1 MRNWFKNPGIY
12 TSILYIIASGYFG
25 KQLFQLQLLKNRDM
39 AIVMLGVV
47 IIGAILFLMT
57 LSKNR
62 RRIARIFGNGF
73 AIAFSILFLIGGFG
87 LSIANSL
94 ISDITVQ
101 NVEHKDISLIVLKE
115 MVANMDGLEM
125 STEEVGLETNSL
137 GKIRI
142 TNISEKDIPCVRIFY
157 KFYLDDIPLSVGG
170 ITYTAKLTDVKAGE
184 ARVISPSHFSNGLS
198 RIMMVRTYDTIE

>member
-1 MRNWFKNPGIY
+1 
-12 TSILYIIASGYFG
+12 
-25 KQLFQLQLLKNRDM
+25 M

-47 IIGAILFLMT
+47 IIGAILFLMM

-125 STEEVGLETNSL
+125 STEEVRLETNSL

-198 RIMMVRTYDTIE
+198 RIMMVRTYDTTE